1 LEGVSG
7 PMKMSRMKGSVKVR
21 NSQAMMAV
29 KSEGVV
35 ARVRMKGP
43 PLVMA
48 GGVVVAM
55 FLTLCMQRQAGRRC
69 DEFCG

>member
-1 LEGVSG
+1 
-7 PMKMSRMKGSVKVR
+7 MKGSVKVR

-43 PLVMA
+43 LLVE
-48 GGVVVAM
+48 GVVVAM
-55 FLTLCMQRQAGRRC
+55 FFTVFMQRRAGRRC
-69 DEFCG
+69 NEFCG